1 MIQTKKN
8 KLFEKKKKKKKV
20 FISLQSRIIKCS
32 INSSPSDPDLEYEIY
47 NISAGEWAVIG
58 IGTVFH
64 FVNLCG
70 LAYVLYNRKYP
81 PLKIE
86 QLEVVTL
93 NLISIFLLLIHKI
106 YN

>member
-1 MIQTKKN
+1 MM
-8 KLFEKKKKKKKV
+8 E
-20 FISLQSRIIKCS
+20 
-32 INSSPSDPDLEYEIY
+32 NSTSDSEYEIY
-47 NISAGEWAVIG
+47 NISPGEWAVIG

-81 PLKIE
+81 PLKIK
-86 QLEVVTL
+86 QLELVAC
-93 NLISIFLLLIHKI
+93 NLISIFLLIHKI